1 MTMANENGDLQLQ
14 ERNKRDR
21 SLSISSF
28 NTSEK
33 SEPEMKKAK
42 MGDGHNGDG
51 KLESS
56 LFISFW
62 MIIGVLSSVES

>member
-1 MTMANENGDLQLQ
+1 MANENGDLQLQ

-42 MGDGHNGDG
+42 MGDGHNGGG